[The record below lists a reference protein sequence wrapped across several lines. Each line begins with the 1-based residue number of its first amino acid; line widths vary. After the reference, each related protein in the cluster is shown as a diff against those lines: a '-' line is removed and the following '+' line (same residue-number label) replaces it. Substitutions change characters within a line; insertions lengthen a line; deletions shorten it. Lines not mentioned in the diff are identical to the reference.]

1 MSSLNCK
8 RYQLKSHVNH
18 QDCTLKNKR
27 MKYESQQTKENYS
40 SKMKAIGSSRFT
52 QNCKSNISV
61 EVKTFQLG

>member
-27 MKYESQQTKENYS
+27 MKYESQQTKENLS
-40 SKMKAIGSSRFT
+40 SNMKAIGSSCFT
-52 QNCKSNISV
+52 QNCKSKISIG
-61 EVKTFQLG
+61 VKTFQLG

>member
-8 RYQLKSHVNH
+8 SYQLKSHVYH

-27 MKYESQQTKENYS
+27 MKYESQQTKENFS
-40 SKMKAIGSSRFT
+40 SNIIAIGSCCFT